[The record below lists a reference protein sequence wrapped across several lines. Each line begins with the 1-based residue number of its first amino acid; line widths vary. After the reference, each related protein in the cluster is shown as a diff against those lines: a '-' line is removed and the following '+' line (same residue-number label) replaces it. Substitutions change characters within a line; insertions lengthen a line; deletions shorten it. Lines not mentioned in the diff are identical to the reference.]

1 MSIKSNRTEIL
12 GSIRCILIASIVL
25 FSSSQIVSAQR
36 TMKGQYHLAAEAAFA
51 ADPRI
56 AAEGAEISFGAYLLD
71 SYVIGWINVTPD
83 FVTLPTDHQL
93 GYIPINV
100 GADYMYRVAA
110 TRARSVNLY
119 VGGGVYLGWELYDPF
134 RKVPSYIDTGFGS
147 GTFIYGV
154 APALE
159 SEFFITRTLALTLG
173 ARMPVSISSKTEILK
188 LHLKAG
194 IRINI

>member
-1 MSIKSNRTEIL
+1 MSYETEKR
-12 GSIRCILIASIVL
+12 GCFRSVLIACIVL
-25 FSSSQIVSAQR
+25 FASSQAVSAQR
-36 TMKGQYHLAAEAAFA
+36 TMKGQLHIGAQASLS
-51 ADPRI
+51 ADPRVPI
-56 AAEGAEISFGAYLLD
+56 GGELSFGCYLLD
-71 SYVIGWINVTPD
+71 SHISEWINVTPD
-83 FVTLPTDHQL
+83 YISLPTGHQL

-119 VGGGVYLGWELYDPF
+119 VGGGVFLGWELYDPF
-134 RKVPSYIDTGFGS
+134 KRVPSYIDTGFGK
-147 GTFIYGV
+147 GNFIYGV

-159 SEFFITRTLALTLG
+159 SEFFITRTVALTLG

-194 IRINI
+194 FRVNI

>member
-1 MSIKSNRTEIL
+1 MSYETEKR
-12 GSIRCILIASIVL
+12 GCIRSVLIAWIVL
-25 FSSSQIVSAQR
+25 FASSQAASAQR
-36 TMKGQYHLAAEAAFA
+36 TMKGQLHIGAQASIS

-56 AAEGAEISFGAYLLD
+56 PIGGELSFGSYLLG
-71 SYVIGWINVTPD
+71 SHISGWINVTPD
-83 FVTLPTDHQL
+83 YISLPTGHQL
-93 GYIPINV
+93 EYIPINV

-119 VGGGVYLGWELYDPF
+119 VGGGVFLGWELYDPF
-134 RKVPSYIDTGFGS
+134 KRVPSYIDTGFGK
-147 GTFIYGV
+147 GNFIYGV

-159 SEFFITRTLALTLG
+159 SEFFITRTVAVTLG

-194 IRINI
+194 FRVNI

>member
-1 MSIKSNRTEIL
+1 MSYETEKR
-12 GSIRCILIASIVL
+12 GCIRSVLITCIVL
-25 FSSSQIVSAQR
+25 FASSQAASAQR
-36 TMKGQYHLAAEAAFA
+36 TMKGQLHIGAQASLS
-51 ADPRI
+51 ADPRVPI
-56 AAEGAEISFGAYLLD
+56 GGELSFGSYLLD
-71 SYVIGWINVTPD
+71 SHISGWINVTPD
-83 FVTLPTDHQL
+83 YISLPTGHQL

-119 VGGGVYLGWELYDPF
+119 VGGGVFLGWELYDPF
-134 RKVPSYIDTGFGS
+134 KRVPSYIDTGFGK
-147 GTFIYGV
+147 GNFIYGV

-159 SEFFITRTLALTLG
+159 SEFFITRTVALTLG

-194 IRINI
+194 FRVNI

>member
-1 MSIKSNRTEIL
+1 MSIKSNKTEIR
-12 GSIRCILIASIVL
+12 GFISSTLIACIVL

-51 ADPRI
+51 ADPRVP
-56 AAEGAEISFGAYLLD
+56 AGVEISFGAYLLD

-83 FVTLPTDHQL
+83 YVTLPTSHQL
-93 GYIPINV
+93 EYIPINV

-154 APALE
+154 APALD
-159 SEFFITRTLALTLG
+159 SEFFITRRLALTLG

>member
-1 MSIKSNRTEIL
+1 MSNETEIR
-12 GSIRCILIASIVL
+12 GCIRSVLIACIVL
-25 FSSSQIVSAQR
+25 FSSSQAVSAQR
-36 TMKGQYHLAAEAAFA
+36 TMKGQLHIGAQASLS

-56 AAEGAEISFGAYLLD
+56 PIGGEFSFGSYLLD
-71 SYVIGWINVTPD
+71 SHIFGWINITPD
-83 FVTLPTDHQL
+83 YISLPTGHQL

-119 VGGGVYLGWELYDPF
+119 VGGGVFLGWELYDPF
-134 RKVPSYIDTGFGS
+134 KRVPSYIDTGFGK
-147 GTFIYGV
+147 GNFIYGV
-154 APALE
+154 APGLE
-159 SEFFITRTLALTLG
+159 SEFFITRTVALTLG

-194 IRINI
+194 LRVDI

>member
-1 MSIKSNRTEIL
+1 MSIKSNKTEIRGRF
-12 GSIRCILIASIVL
+12 GSILIACIVL
-25 FSSSQIVSAQR
+25 LSSSQIASAQR
-36 TMKGQYHLAAEAAFA
+36 TMKGQLHIGAQSSLS

-56 AAEGAEISFGAYLLD
+56 PVGGELSFGSYLLD
-71 SYVIGWINVTPD
+71 SYITGWINVTPD
-83 FVTLPTDHQL
+83 YITLPTNHQL
-93 GYIPINV
+93 EYIPINV

-119 VGGGVYLGWELYDPF
+119 VGGGVFLGWELYDPF
-134 RKVPSYIDTGFGS
+134 KKVPPYIDTGFGK

-154 APALE
+154 APAID
-159 SEFFITRTLALTLG
+159 SEFFITRTVALTLG

-194 IRINI
+194 IKINI

>member
-1 MSIKSNRTEIL
+1 MSIKSNKTEIR
-12 GSIRCILIASIVL
+12 GFISSTLIACIVL

-51 ADPRI
+51 ADPKVP
-56 AAEGAEISFGAYLLD
+56 AGVEISFGAYLLD
-71 SYVIGWINVTPD
+71 SYVIGWVNVTPD
-83 FVTLPTDHQL
+83 YVTLPTSHQL
-93 GYIPINV
+93 EYIPINV

-159 SEFFITRTLALTLG
+159 SEFFITRRLALTLG

>member
-1 MSIKSNRTEIL
+1 MSNETEIR
-12 GSIRCILIASIVL
+12 GIVRSILIACFVL
-25 FSSSQIVSAQR
+25 FASSQAASAQR
-36 TMKGQYHLAAEAAFA
+36 TMKGQLHVGAQASLS
-51 ADPRI
+51 ADPRLP
-56 AAEGAEISFGAYLLD
+56 AGGELSFGSYLLD
-71 SYVIGWINVTPD
+71 SYIAGWINVTPD
-83 FVTLPTDHQL
+83 FISLATGHQL

-119 VGGGVYLGWELYDPF
+119 VGGGVFLGWELYDPF
-134 RKVPSYIDTGFGS
+134 KRVPSYIDTGFGK
-147 GTFIYGV
+147 GNFIYGV

-159 SEFFITRTLALTLG
+159 SEFFITRTVALTLG

-194 IRINI
+194 FRVNI

>member
-1 MSIKSNRTEIL
+1 MSNETEIR
-12 GSIRCILIASIVL
+12 GYIRSVLIACIVL
-25 FSSSQIVSAQR
+25 FSSSQAVSAQR
-36 TMKGQYHLAAEAAFA
+36 TMKGQLHIGANASIS

-56 AAEGAEISFGAYLLD
+56 PVGGEFSCGSYLLD
-71 SYVIGWINVTPD
+71 SYIAGWINVTPD
-83 FVTLPTDHQL
+83 FITLPTGHQL
-93 GYIPINV
+93 GYVPINV

-119 VGGGVYLGWELYDPF
+119 VGGGVFLGWELYDPF

-154 APALE
+154 APALD
-159 SEFFITRTLALTLG
+159 SEFFITRRLALTLG

>member
-1 MSIKSNRTEIL
+1 MSVKSNKTEIR
-12 GSIRCILIASIVL
+12 GFISSTLIACIVL

-51 ADPRI
+51 ADPRVP
-56 AAEGAEISFGAYLLD
+56 AGAEFSFGAYLLD

-83 FVTLPTDHQL
+83 YVTLPTSHQL
-93 GYIPINV
+93 EYIPINV

-119 VGGGVYLGWELYDPF
+119 VGGGVFLGWEVYDPL
-134 RKVPSYIDTGFGS
+134 RRLPSYIDTGRGK

-154 APALE
+154 APSVA
-159 SEFFITRTLALTLG
+159 SEFFIARTVALTLE
-173 ARMPVSISSKTEILK
+173 ARMPVSISSKAEILK

-194 IRINI
+194 IKVNI

>member
-1 MSIKSNRTEIL
+1 MSNETEIR
-12 GSIRCILIASIVL
+12 GIVRSVLIACFVL
-25 FSSSQIVSAQR
+25 FASSQAASAQR
-36 TMKGQYHLAAEAAFA
+36 TMKGQLHVGAQASLS
-51 ADPRI
+51 ADPRLP
-56 AAEGAEISFGAYLLD
+56 AGGELSFGSYLLD
-71 SYVIGWINVTPD
+71 SHISGWINVTPD
-83 FVTLPTDHQL
+83 YISLPTGHQL

-119 VGGGVYLGWELYDPF
+119 VGGGVFLGWELYDPF
-134 RKVPSYIDTGFGS
+134 KRVPSYIDTGFGK
-147 GTFIYGV
+147 GNFIYGV

-159 SEFFITRTLALTLG
+159 SEFFITRTVALTLG

-194 IRINI
+194 LRVDI

>member
-1 MSIKSNRTEIL
+1 MSIKSNKTEIR
-12 GSIRCILIASIVL
+12 GFISSTLIACIVL

-51 ADPRI
+51 ADPRVPT
-56 AAEGAEISFGAYLLD
+56 GAEISFGAYLLD
-71 SYVIGWINVTPD
+71 SYVIGWVNVTPD
-83 FVTLPTDHQL
+83 YVTLPTSHQL
-93 GYIPINV
+93 EYIPINV

-119 VGGGVYLGWELYDPF
+119 VGGGVFLGWELYDPF

-159 SEFFITRTLALTLG
+159 SEFFIARRLALTLG
-173 ARMPVSISSKTEILK
+173 VRMPVSISSKTEILK